1 MEIEALS
8 IIGLVGLLSLA
19 IIRTQFHKDGTK

>member
-8 IIGLVGLLSLA
+8 IIGLVGLITLA
-19 IIRTQFHKDGTK
+19 IIRSGFAKQ

>member
-8 IIGLVGLLSLA
+8 IIGMVGLLSLA
-19 IIRTQFHKDGTK
+19 IIRTQFG

>member
-8 IIGLVGLLSLA
+8 IIALSGVIVLA
-19 IIRTQFHKDGTK
+19 IIRTQFGKN

>member
-8 IIGLVGLLSLA
+8 IIGLVGLITLA
-19 IIRTQFHKDGTK
+19 IIRSAKTH

>member
-8 IIGLVGLLSLA
+8 IIGLVGLITLA
-19 IIRTQFHKDGTK
+19 IIRSGFGKTN

>member
-8 IIGLVGLLSLA
+8 IIGLVGLVTLA
-19 IIRTQFHKDGTK
+19 IIRTQFGKN

>member
-8 IIGLVGLLSLA
+8 IIGLVGLITLA
-19 IIRTQFHKDGTK
+19 IIRTSFSKTN